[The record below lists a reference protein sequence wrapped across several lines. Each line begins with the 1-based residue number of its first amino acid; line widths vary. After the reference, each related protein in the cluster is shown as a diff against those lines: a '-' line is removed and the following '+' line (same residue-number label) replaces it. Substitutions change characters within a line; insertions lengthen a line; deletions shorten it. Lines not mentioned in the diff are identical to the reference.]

1 MISMK
6 MSDELLL
13 IVVLAAFAC
22 SCREQVAPPVSPE
35 PVPSPASPAEQPSTG
50 TEQKGSAGPP
60 KIVFTEQP
68 EVRPAESALPASIPT
83 SKFAPVGRL
92 RVGDPAPPLMVSQWV
107 LGTPIPGI
115 EPGHIYVVEFW
126 ATWCGPCRTSM
137 PHLSTLQEAYPED
150 VTVVGVTGEDAA
162 TVGKF
167 LLEASPERVTW
178 SEAIKYRVVLDRNGM
193 TNAAYMQAAGQGGIP
208 TAFIVGREG
217 RIEWIGHPMQI
228 DIPLAMVV
236 TGDWDRETG
245 LGQ

>member
-1 MISMK
+1 
-6 MSDELLL
+6 
-13 IVVLAAFAC
+13 
-22 SCREQVAPPVSPE
+22 
-35 PVPSPASPAEQPSTG
+35 
-50 TEQKGSAGPP
+50 
-60 KIVFTEQP
+60 
-68 EVRPAESALPASIPT
+68 
-83 SKFAPVGRL
+83 
-92 RVGDPAPPLMVSQWV
+92 
-107 LGTPIPGI
+107 
-115 EPGHIYVVEFW
+115 
-126 ATWCGPCRTSM
+126 M